1 MFYFV
6 LPCFH
11 PRFAEIYS
19 NQERGTRLRIRL
31 LFVDGVVRDLA
42 LANNP
47 FIGIPNGSS
56 EVELAVDVYFPATS
70 QSLEEE
76 IRGLAAHS
84 DGWNR
89 LMLDNHVEFKRDRRI
104 RKR

>member
-1 MFYFV
+1 MGYSTYWMW
-6 LPCFH
+6 
-11 PRFAEIYS
+11 RFDRPDNPVPLDNFWGKTE
-19 NQERGTRLRIRL
+19 
-31 LFVDGVVRDLA
+31 DGVVRDLA

-56 EVELAVDVYFPATS
+56 EVELAVDVYFPATI